1 MTRLLLAELGRLRSR
16 RLTWIAVALVALV
29 IALLQIAVWQSVK
42 PLTPAE
48 LAQGQA
54 QYQQARQDYEQNRE
68 QYAEQEKQCVDAGN
82 TAEQCHYEP
91 KPEDYASRSV
101 IPFPEI
107 AKITLTSSVFLT
119 TLTLLLLGASFI
131 GAEYT
136 SGALANWLSFIP
148 ERGKVFA
155 TKLLAL
161 TLVAAV
167 FTALTSAVTI
177 VAAVLVS
184 RAVGGSVSEVGNLFQ
199 IGGRGVLIGV
209 IGTVLGFC
217 LAMVTRHTIAAA
229 GVVLGYLLV
238 SSVVTALVQ
247 SIESLQGLV
256 PWLPESNLQAI
267 LNHGYSYQVYGRV
280 ITDSG
285 GDVSYVERSISF
297 AHGLGYWA
305 VVVAVAVAAT
315 FAVFRRRDVN

>member
-16 RLTWIAVALVALV
+16 RLTWIALALVAL
-29 IALLQIAVWQSVK
+29 ALAGLQIAVLQSVR

-54 QYQQARQDYEQNRE
+54 QYQQARQEYEQNKERYE
-68 QYAEQEKQCVDAGN
+68 EDEKQCVEAGN
-82 TAEQCHYEP
+82 PAEQCHYEP
-91 KPEDYASRSV
+91 KPEDYASRYLV
-101 IPFPEI
+101 PFPEI
-107 AKITLTSSVFLT
+107 AKVTLTSSVFLT
-119 TLTLLLLGASFI
+119 TLTLLFLGASFI

-155 TKLLAL
+155 SKLLAL

-167 FTALTSAVTI
+167 ATALTSAGTI
-177 VAAVLVS
+177 AAAVLVS
-184 RAVGGSVSEVGNLFQ
+184 RAVGASVSEVGNLFQ
-199 IGGRGVLIGV
+199 IGGRGVLLGV
-209 IGTVLGFC
+209 VGAVLGFC

-238 SSVVTALVQ
+238 SSVLTGLAQ
-247 SIESLQGLV
+247 NIESMQGLV

-267 LNHGYSYQVYGRV
+267 LNHGYSYQVYNRV
-280 ITDSG
+280 ITESG
-285 GDVSYVERSISF
+285 GDMSYAERSISF

-305 VVVAVAVAAT
+305 VIVAVVVAAT